1 MRLLLSVL
9 TICAV
14 MILGSCTQQIQEDP
28 SKSEVYLNFIN
39 ELVERGQ
46 FNGNVLVAENG
57 EVVFTASSGLNS
69 IDGDSLRLNSQ
80 FRLASVS
87 KQFTAM
93 AIMTLKEED
102 KLDYDD
108 PIKKHI
114 PEWPYDATI
123 RHLLHHTSGMPD
135 YVDLFEEHW
144 KTDLESDDPARSI
157 EGNEHMVSMFVE
169 HQPQVHFEPGEK
181 YEYSNT
187 AYVLLATIV
196 ARVSEMPFE
205 DYMRE
210 NIFVP
215 SGMNNTYVYSPLRDD
230 PMQHRVYGIQ
240 KFLDGNEL
248 IENDYNFLNPVAGD
262 GGIYSTLEDL
272 FSWNKTLYTDK
283 LVSMTSLEEAFTPA
297 ILNNGD
303 TSMYGFG
310 WGIRESEERGKSVSH
325 SGGWVGF
332 RTWIGRELDQKNC
345 IIILTNNSSI
355 YLGGAISGLTQILR
369 GEEHNLPKLSGAELL
384 AQVIFNDGIEAATSK
399 LAEIKR
405 DTANYNL
412 LERQLNYLGYQL
424 MGKDKNKE
432 ALALFTINT
441 EEFPQSANV
450 WDSQGDGYLKL
461 GDTTSAI
468 NSFQKALE
476 IDPELT
482 TTSEKLEGIESL

>member
-1 MRLLLSVL
+1 MRLLFSILAISVA
-9 TICAV
+9 IV
-14 MILGSCTQQIQEDP
+14 LGSCTSQQIQEDP
-28 SKSEVYLNFIN
+28 SKFKVYQNFVN

-69 IDGDSLRLNSQ
+69 IKGDSLNLNSQ

-93 AIMTLKEED
+93 AIMTLKEAG

-114 PEWPYDATI
+114 PEWPYDATL

-135 YVDLFEEHW
+135 YTTLFEEHW
-144 KTDLESDDPARSI
+144 KPELESDDPARSI

-169 HQPQVHFEPGEK
+169 HQPEVHFEPGEQ

-196 ARVSEMPFE
+196 ERISGMPFE

-210 NIFVP
+210 VIFLP

-230 PMQHRVYGIQ
+230 PMQKRVYGIQ
-240 KFLDGNEL
+240 KSLDGNES

-262 GGIYSTLEDL
+262 GGIYSTLDDL
-272 FSWNKTLYTDK
+272 FSWNKTLYSDK
-283 LVSMTSLEEAFTPA
+283 IVSQISLEEAYTPA

-310 WGIRESEERGKSVSH
+310 WGIRESEERGKRVSH

-332 RTWIGRELDQKNC
+332 RTWIGRELDQKDC

-355 YLGGAISGLTQILR
+355 YLGGTINGLSQILR
-369 GEEHNLPKLSGAELL
+369 GDEYKVPKMSGTEVL
-384 AQVIFNDGIEAATSK
+384 AQVILNDGIEAAKSK
-399 LAEIKR
+399 LEEVKS

-412 LERQLNYLGYQL
+412 VEWQINYLGYQL
-424 MGKDKNKE
+424 MEMDKNDE
-432 ALALFTINT
+432 AVTMFTINT
-441 EEFPQSANV
+441 EEFPESGNV
-450 WDSQGDGYLKL
+450 WDSQGDGFLAL
-461 GDTTSAI
+461 GDSASAVS
-468 NSFQKALE
+468 SFQKALE
-476 IDPELT
+476 INPEMAET
-482 TTSEKLEGIESL
+482 REKLEILQ